1 VFFHPIE
8 LLSSSF
14 ISDFKNLLHNEHV
27 NEIFLEDFINALFLK
42 PNYFDIETMVIFLV
56 VPKR

>member
-1 VFFHPIE
+1 MFFHPIE

-14 ISDFKNLLHNEHV
+14 ILDFKNLLHNKHV
-27 NEIFLEDFINALFLK
+27 NAKILEDFINASILE
-42 PNYFDIETMVIFLV
+42 PNYFEIETMVIFLV

>member
-14 ISDFKNLLHNEHV
+14 IKNLLHAEHV
-27 NEIFLEDFINALFLK
+27 NAIFLEDFINALILK
-42 PNYFDIETMVIFLV
+42 TNYFEIETMVIFLV